1 MIQPKFTNKKLL
13 EVAKENYEKLVRF
26 CAVLDGEGYW
36 QEPEKYLHKSIYE
49 ILDLYLHSMMMH
61 LAVYC
66 GNNGLVQR
74 RFMMET
80 TDTNP
85 FSLPDEGE
93 LSNDTL
99 LQVQRMLRTPPIVL
113 QLCGVRD
120 GKEESFFSSY
130 FFDAVLSILLSFS
143 LLEQKQSKFVD
154 KFITEYYEKN
164 ANFINQDQRETVVN
178 ARYLFLKLS
187 SERYFDET
195 APVQNLKY
203 TREEQKRL
211 REQKRKEQ
219 EALRKEKQ
227 KGRTDT
233 VEEVEL
239 QEQVE
244 SEQADT
250 AEEVELQEQVES
262 EQADTVE
269 EVEPQEQVE
278 SEQADTV
285 EEVAQKEE
293 KVEPQKFHLKQELHE
308 KQKRHKKI
316 KIEKNKKRS
325 IFEYSDEELMALQ
338 REGKLKIRTP
348 KMDQMKKEQEEAK
361 RKFEEERV
369 EQIRKEIEKINQAT
383 ELQKLLEELNQ
394 LVGLEEVKQEISSL
408 INLIKVKKMRE
419 SYQMPT
425 MDVSYHMVFTGNPGT
440 GKTTVARLVAQ
451 IYKELGVLSQGQ
463 LIEVDR
469 AGLVAG
475 YVGQTAMKVKEVVE
489 KAKGGILFIDEAYTL
504 SNKNDSN
511 DFGGEAIDT
520 LVKMMEDYREDLV
533 IIVAGYK
540 EEMEE
545 FLKTNTGLISR
556 FNKFI
561 DFADYTNEE
570 MLQILQVFME
580 RAGLEMEEEAKQAL
594 RVWLEAMT
602 PEHRILYGNGR
613 GIRNTFESIVGKQ
626 ANRIVNIA
634 LPSAEE
640 LKMLTLEDVKQTLQ

>member
-1 MIQPKFTNKKLL
+1 M
-13 EVAKENYEKLVRF
+13 
-26 CAVLDGEGYW
+26 
-36 QEPEKYLHKSIYE
+36 
-49 ILDLYLHSMMMH
+49 
-61 LAVYC
+61 
-66 GNNGLVQR
+66 
-74 RFMMET
+74 
-80 TDTNP
+80 
-85 FSLPDEGE
+85 
-93 LSNDTL
+93 
-99 LQVQRMLRTPPIVL
+99 
-113 QLCGVRD
+113 
-120 GKEESFFSSY
+120 
-130 FFDAVLSILLSFS
+130 
-143 LLEQKQSKFVD
+143 
-154 KFITEYYEKN
+154 
-164 ANFINQDQRETVVN
+164 
-178 ARYLFLKLS
+178 
-187 SERYFDET
+187 
-195 APVQNLKY
+195 
-203 TREEQKRL
+203 
-211 REQKRKEQ
+211 
-219 EALRKEKQ
+219 
-227 KGRTDT
+227 
-233 VEEVEL
+233 
-239 QEQVE
+239 E
-244 SEQADT
+244 SEQ
-250 AEEVELQEQVES
+250 V
-262 EQADTVE
+262 DTVE

-285 EEVAQKEE
+285 EEVAQQEE

>member
-219 EALRKEKQ
+219 EELRKEQEALRKEKQ
-227 KGRTDT
+227 KGRTNTVEEVEPQEQVEPEQTDT
-233 VEEVEL
+233 VEEVEPQEQVEPEQTDTVEEAEPQEQVEPEQADTVEEVEP

-269 EVEPQEQVE
+269 EV
-278 SEQADTV
+278 
-285 EEVAQKEE
+285 AQQEE
-293 KVEPQKFHLKQELHE
+293 KVEPQKSYLKQELHE
-308 KQKRHKKI
+308 KKKRHKKI

-325 IFEYSDEELMALQ
+325 IFEYSD
-338 REGKLKIRTP
+338 
-348 KMDQMKKEQEEAK
+348 
-361 RKFEEERV
+361 
-369 EQIRKEIEKINQAT
+369 
-383 ELQKLLEELNQ
+383 
-394 LVGLEEVKQEISSL
+394 
-408 INLIKVKKMRE
+408 
-419 SYQMPT
+419 
-425 MDVSYHMVFTGNPGT
+425 
-440 GKTTVARLVAQ
+440 
-451 IYKELGVLSQGQ
+451 
-463 LIEVDR
+463 
-469 AGLVAG
+469 
-475 YVGQTAMKVKEVVE
+475 
-489 KAKGGILFIDEAYTL
+489 
-504 SNKNDSN
+504 
-511 DFGGEAIDT
+511 
-520 LVKMMEDYREDLV
+520 
-533 IIVAGYK
+533 
-540 EEMEE
+540 
-545 FLKTNTGLISR
+545 
-556 FNKFI
+556 
-561 DFADYTNEE
+561 
-570 MLQILQVFME
+570 
-580 RAGLEMEEEAKQAL
+580 
-594 RVWLEAMT
+594 
-602 PEHRILYGNGR
+602 
-613 GIRNTFESIVGKQ
+613 
-626 ANRIVNIA
+626 
-634 LPSAEE
+634 
-640 LKMLTLEDVKQTLQ
+640 